1 MNLSGKTCLIT
12 GANSGL
18 GFAATKQFAKL
29 GANVVMVCRDV
40 QKGKNAQEVIR
51 QEMPNASLDL
61 MICDLTSLKSIMEFV
76 QKFKA
81 NYHSLD
87 VLYNNAA
94 VLRHHRTVTD
104 DGYEMMFQTNYLA
117 PVLLTTSFVD
127 LLKNCSSAK
136 IINIALPPEKL
147 RIDFE
152 DLQFSRKYKSFDA
165 FMQTKLYLLLYSL
178 ELSKKLDDS
187 GIIVNSINPGLFK
200 SELRRESPWFLGK
213 IMDLFAVSADKA
225 AENIIFHAS
234 SDEIQTKSGK
244 VFDGKQEKILTSY
257 WNDYIIRE
265 RLWSVTGV
273 LIDQLIR

>member
-1 MNLSGKTCLIT
+1 MNLTDKTCLIT

-18 GFAATKQFAKL
+18 GFAVTKQFAKL

-40 QKGKNAQEVIR
+40 QKGKNALEEVKKVV
-51 QEMPNASLDL
+51 PDANLDL
-61 MICDLTSLKSIMEFV
+61 MICDLASITSIREFI

-81 NYHSLD
+81 KYQSLD

-94 VLRHHRTVTD
+94 VLRQHRTVTD
-104 DGYEMMFQTNYLA
+104 DGYEMMFQTNFLA
-117 PVLLTTSFVD
+117 PVLLMTSLKD
-127 LLKNCSSAK
+127 LLRNSSNAQ
-136 IINIALPPEKL
+136 IINIAVPPEKL

-152 DLQFSRKYKSFDA
+152 DLQFLKKYKPYDD
-165 FMQTKLYLLLYSL
+165 FMRTKLYLLLYSL
-178 ELSKKLDDS
+178 ELSKRLADTK
-187 GIIVNSINPGLFK
+187 IIVNSINPGLFK
-200 SELRRESPWFLGK
+200 SGLRRESPWFLGK
-213 IMDLFAVSADKA
+213 IMDLFALSADKA

-257 WNDYIIRE
+257 WNDSIIRE
-265 RLWSVTGV
+265 RLWSITGV

>member
-1 MNLSGKTCLIT
+1 MNLTNKTCLIT

-18 GFAATKQFAKL
+18 GLAVTKQFAKL
-29 GANVVMVCRDV
+29 GANVVLVCRNV
-40 QKGKNAQEVIR
+40 QKGKNALEEVKK
-51 QEMPNASLDL
+51 EVPDANLDL
-61 MICDLTSLKSIMEFV
+61 MLCDLASITSIREFI

-81 NYHSLD
+81 KYQGLD

-94 VLRHHRTVTD
+94 VLRQHRTVTD
-104 DGYEMMFQTNYLA
+104 DGYEMMFQTNFLA
-117 PVLLTTSFVD
+117 PVLLMTSLKD
-127 LLKNCSSAK
+127 LLRNSSNAQ
-136 IINIALPPEKL
+136 IINIAVPPEKL

-213 IMDLFAVSADKA
+213 IMDLFSVSAEKA
-225 AENIIFHAS
+225 AENVIFHAS
-234 SDEIQTKSGK
+234 SDEVRIKSGK
-244 VFDGKQEKILTSY
+244 VFDGKQEKTITSY
-257 WNDYIIRE
+257 WNDSIIRE
-265 RLWSVTGV
+265 RLWSATEV